1 MAKDYRILVVV
12 NSEIGPGFKL
22 SGVDVVSPST
32 AQEAEAIIEKEMQSD
47 RYGIIILDEN
57 FLEKFSEKTKNEVL
71 DSVVPLIVPVNL
83 SRVSQESPEEYL
95 ENVVRRAVGFQIK
108 VRA

>member
-12 NSEIGPGFKL
+12 NSEIRPGFKL
-22 SGVDVVSPST
+22 SGVDVVSPET
-32 AQEAEAIIEKEMQSD
+32 VQEAEKIIESEMQSD

-57 FLEKFSEKTKNEVL
+57 FLHRFSEKVKNEVL
-71 DSVVPLIVPVNL
+71 DSVVPLIVPINL
-83 SRVSQESPEEYL
+83 SRVSEESPEEYL

>member
-12 NSEIGPGFKL
+12 NSEIRPGFKL
-22 SGVDVVSPST
+22 SGVDVVSPES
-32 AQEAEAIIEKEMQSD
+32 AREAEKIIEEEMNSD

-57 FLEKFSEKTKNEVL
+57 FLHRFSEKVKNEVL
-71 DSVVPLIVPVNL
+71 DSVVPLIVPINL
-83 SRVSQESPEEYL
+83 SRISEESPEEYL

>member
-1 MAKDYRILVVV
+1 MTRDYKILVIV
-12 NSEIGPGFKL
+12 NSEIRPGFKL
-22 SGVDVVSPST
+22 SGVDVISPET
-32 AQEAEAIIEKEMQSD
+32 AEEAERIIEKEIEGSD
-47 RYGIIILDEN
+47 YGIIILDEN
-57 FLEKFSEKTKNEVL
+57 YLEKFSEKVKNEVL

-83 SRVSQESPEEYL
+83 SRVSEETPEEYL

>member
-1 MAKDYRILVVV
+1 MADYKILVIV

-32 AQEAEAIIEKEMQSD
+32 TEEAEKIVEKEIEEA

-57 FLEKFSEKTKNEVL
+57 FLQNFSDKVKNEVL

-83 SRVSQESPEEYL
+83 SRVSKESPEEYL